1 MITLHRLGHRDEP
14 FMLNPD
20 LVATVEAHPDTVIT
34 LTTHARLVVA
44 ETPAEVAAEIRA
56 WRAGILS
63 DALHGPEGLPVRADH
78 RADQP

>member
-44 ETPAEVAAEIRA
+44 ETPAEVAAAIRA

-63 DALHGPEGLPVRADH
+63 DALHGPEGLPARADH

>member
-34 LTTHARLVVA
+34 LTTHARIVVA

-63 DALHGPEGLPVRADH
+63 DALHQPEAFAPGADH
-78 RADQP
+78 PADQS

>member
-14 FMLNPD
+14 FLLNPD
-20 LVATVEAHPDTVIT
+20 LIATIEAHPDTVIA

-44 ETPAEVAAEIRA
+44 ESPAEVVAEIRA

-63 DALHGPEGLPVRADH
+63 DALHRPEGLAAAADH
-78 RADQP
+78 TADQP

>member
-14 FMLNPD
+14 FLLNPD
-20 LVATVEAHPDTVIT
+20 LVATIEAHPDTVIT

-44 ETPAEVAAEIRA
+44 ETPAQVAGEIRA

-63 DALHGPEGLPVRADH
+63 DALHRPEALAGGADH
-78 RADQP
+78 TGDPS

>member
-14 FMLNPD
+14 FLLNPD
-20 LVATVEAHPDTVIT
+20 LIATVEAHPDTVIA

-44 ETPAEVAAEIRA
+44 ESPAEVAGAIRG

-63 DALHGPEGLPVRADH
+63 DALHRPEGLASRADDG
-78 RADQP
+78 RDPS